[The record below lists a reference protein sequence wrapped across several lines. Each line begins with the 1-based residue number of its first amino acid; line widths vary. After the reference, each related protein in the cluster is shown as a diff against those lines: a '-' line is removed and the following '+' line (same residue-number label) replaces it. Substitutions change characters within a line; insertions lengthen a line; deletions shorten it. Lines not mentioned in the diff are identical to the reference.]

1 MLSSAVPHQGHA
13 VLVPKQGLGCLELGS
28 QSFPHSW
35 PVQDTHGRVW
45 RVLVGEKKKGRNKK
59 AHIFWHRDV
68 F

>member
-35 PVQDTHGRVW
+35 PVQDTHARVW
-45 RVLVGEKKKGRNKK
+45 RVLVGGKKKKE
-59 AHIFWHRDV
+59 
-68 F
+68 